1 MSKYCPDPPQV
12 FAAQVIQEDEETPQ
26 TPDNNESHD
35 AHEIHDHESNRR
47 EETEEAPEHSVDPN
61 GSQYNYGNNEF
72 PLDTFNEYIKVEES
86 DGDSDIVYIHA
97 TQEMSPSQTKDLISL
112 ADTSGV
118 REDPI
123 TTEAEVISTVNPVV
137 PRDLSPQ
144 ELLVRLPED
153 KCLKV
158 YYQPKEEEDPNWV
171 PQYVGFPT
179 QRYWPHALDRLL
191 S

>member
-35 AHEIHDHESNRR
+35 AHEIHDHESNGHEETPIP
-47 EETEEAPEHSVDPN
+47 EETEEAPEQSANPN
-61 GSQYNYGNNEF
+61 GSQYDSGNDEF
-72 PLDTFNEYIKVEES
+72 PLDTFDEYIKVKES
-86 DGDSDIVYIHA
+86 DGDSDIVYIRA
-97 TQEMSPSQTKDLISL
+97 AREMSPSQTKDLISL

-118 REDPI
+118 RKDPT
-123 TTEAEVISTVNPVV
+123 TTEAEVVSAVNPIV

-144 ELLVRLPED
+144 ELLVTLPED

-158 YYQPKEEEDPNWV
+158 YYQRKEEEDPNWV
-171 PQYVGFPT
+171 PQ
-179 QRYWPHALDRLL
+179 
-191 S
+191 